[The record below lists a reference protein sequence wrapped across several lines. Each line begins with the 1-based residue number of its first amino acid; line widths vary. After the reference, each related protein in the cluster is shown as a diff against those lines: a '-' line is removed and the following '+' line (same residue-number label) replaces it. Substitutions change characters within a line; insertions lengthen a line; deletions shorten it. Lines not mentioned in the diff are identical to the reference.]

1 MGWPTTVL
9 AVYEWDDSGNRG
21 KNALGNSSYDLTA
34 RGSQTY
40 STSNIKAKTKWT
52 NGGSNA
58 NGFSWPSALKTL
70 VAGKT
75 AWQIES
81 WWQCPNP
88 KSNGVYDG
96 DMIFS
101 MDNTTS
107 SSNALIGYGPSDS
120 AASPWKNR
128 FWVEGSS
135 VLNNQSFN
143 ASTAAGTWYY
153 IIIQWDGTA
162 IKFYLGDG
170 TTQNLVK
177 TINTTSNIFNTIAGT
192 VRIGDALQNNV
203 AGLAMFGYLDR
214 YIIRD
219 TVTNGV
225 PTVYVSDPTITNIS
239 PNTGSTAGGTAVTI
253 TGTEFA
259 TGATVTFGGVSATD
273 IVVVSATEITCV
285 TPAGTAGAVDV
296 VITNTDTGTVT
307 SAGGFTYVVPITG
320 DVHYTGKV
328 IPQEFTILLTDS
340 DITNYQTEP
349 YEREEQLNVIDTFDF
364 AFDTVSASA
373 PIEFFKFLNTRAN
386 NTLKVK
392 DKAGIVIYAG
402 NVSGVKSNTELD
414 FASKIMNIESS
425 PLIESVSTSF
435 AAYDIAATSPVKVI
449 KQLLDAA
456 VSLPYSVAK
465 LYGLASL
472 LPGINI
478 SVDTDGEDDN
488 TKSIIQSICEYFNIG
503 VYLDALTVR
512 AHVAQVLPDDATDIL
527 PYLINSQPTFTS
539 RGDLYADKIML
550 TYSTAVG
557 AAEASVTSGSGDTVK
572 EIQISAPIFMDAAS
586 AQATADRAL
595 EIYSQKIYEAEIQSD
610 KTAMFKLGDTIKY
623 TSVLGDFI
631 CLIIG
636 KVTTRSQ
643 ITYKVLGVLK

>member
-1 MGWPTTVL
+1 L
-9 AVYEWDDSGNRG
+9 D
-21 KNALGNSSYDLTA
+21 
-34 RGSQTY
+34 
-40 STSNIKAKTKWT
+40 
-52 NGGSNA
+52 
-58 NGFSWPSALKTL
+58 
-70 VAGKT
+70 
-75 AWQIES
+75 
-81 WWQCPNP
+81 
-88 KSNGVYDG
+88 
-96 DMIFS
+96 
-101 MDNTTS
+101 
-107 SSNALIGYGPSDS
+107 
-120 AASPWKNR
+120 
-128 FWVEGSS
+128 
-135 VLNNQSFN
+135 
-143 ASTAAGTWYY
+143 Y
-153 IIIQWDGTA
+153 III
-162 IKFYLGDG
+162 
-170 TTQNLVK
+170 
-177 TINTTSNIFNTIAGT
+177 S
-192 VRIGDALQNNV
+192 NV
-203 AGLAMFGYLDR
+203 ARGGAETLPISEPA
-214 YIIRD
+214 
-219 TVTNGV
+219 
-225 PTVYVSDPTITNIS
+225 ITDIS
-239 PNTGSTAGGTAVTI
+239 PATGSTAGGTAVTI

-307 SAGGFTYVVPITG
+307 STGGFTYIAPSIV
-320 DVHYTGKV
+320 DVHYTSKV
-328 IPQEFTILLTDS
+328 IPQDFTILLTDS
-340 DITNYQTEP
+340 DITGYQTKP

-373 PIEFFKFLNTRAN
+373 PLEFFKFLNTRAN

-414 FASKIMNIESS
+414 FASKVINIESS

-435 AAYDIAATSPVKVI
+435 AAYDIAATSPVKVV

-478 SVDTDGEDDN
+478 SVDTDGEEDN

-512 AHVAQVLPDDATDIL
+512 AHVAQVLPDNATDIL
-527 PYLINSQPTFTS
+527 PYLINSQPKFTS

-572 EIQISAPIFMDAAS
+572 EIQISAPIFMDAVS
-586 AQATADRAL
+586 AQAAADRAL
-595 EIYSQKIYEAEIQSD
+595 EIYSQKIYEAEIEAD

-623 TSVLGDFI
+623 VSPVGNFI

-636 KVTTRSQ
+636 KLTTRNQ
-643 ITYKVLGVLK
+643 ITYRVLGAPK